1 MYTVYYIDTCWG
13 QTVFPTKQYLR
24 IWATWPPQNVTSQSK
39 VAMENP
45 RGLVMEGMFNCHVW
59 MQNHHQNDKVLDPTK
74 RAPEGKLMKIGYGNK
89 FGYEWTHRK
98 LINQIYHHLS
108 YMLHSLM
115 FKHCQLLNVLFPS
128 RNQIWLAGRSHIQ
141 FDDSPIQT
149 FMFIRGL
156 LLPCF
161 YCLKVLTLQ

>member
-1 MYTVYYIDTCWG
+1 M
-13 QTVFPTKQYLR
+13 LR
-24 IWATWPPQNVTSQSK
+24 SNCFSDKAISENLGNLATSKRHLTIKGGNGKSPWPSHGGNVQLPCLNAKS
-39 VAMENP
+39 P
-45 RGLVMEGMFNCHVW
+45 P
-59 MQNHHQNDKVLDPTK
+59 NDKVLDPTK

-98 LINQIYHHLS
+98 FINQIYHHLS